1 MTMTSQPLLWG
12 LIQSLPRIYLPPPSP
27 PPFTP
32 VWELLIPSVS
42 LSFAPLWFP
51 SAKVQEVEGYTH
63 GGRGVT
69 FTFYSDLA
77 VVWE

>member
-1 MTMTSQPLLWG
+1 MTSQPLLWG
-12 LIQSLPRIYLPPPSP
+12 LIQNLPQNLSSTTLP

-32 VWELLIPSVS
+32 VWELLIPSVP

-63 GGRGVT
+63 GGRGH
-69 FTFYSDLA
+69 FHFSSDLA